1 MHNENIPRKRKYSLK
16 TINLVYGISETNDKF
31 LPTMVT
37 IIFISN
43 ETKLAAVTLNRGTV
57 EEKDFCEFKKS

>member
-16 TINLVYGISETNDKF
+16 TNNLVYGISETNDKF

-57 EEKDFCEFKKS
+57 EEKDFCEFQKS